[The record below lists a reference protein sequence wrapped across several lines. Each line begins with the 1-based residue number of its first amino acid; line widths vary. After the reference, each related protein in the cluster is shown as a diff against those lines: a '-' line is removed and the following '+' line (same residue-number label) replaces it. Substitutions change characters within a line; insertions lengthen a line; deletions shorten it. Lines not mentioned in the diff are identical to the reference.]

1 MNFLSAIKHAAI
13 DYGIR
18 RRAWA
23 RRDAI
28 LCLGNG
34 TNGCELYWIDG
45 VGKDTPVKLCGTDAA
60 FDLIVED
67 IQAQDWEVV

>member
-1 MNFLSAIKHAAI
+1 MNFLSAVKHAAI

-23 RRDAI
+23 RQDAI

-34 TNGCELYWIDG
+34 TKGCELYWTSG
-45 VGKDTPVKLCGTDAA
+45 VGTDTPVKLCGSDRT
-60 FDLIVED
+60 FDLSVED